1 MLYTRNNAHTP
12 RCRKR
17 LALHGGRKEERT
29 GMGEGKERK
38 RGEETCSLKG
48 GECEVR
54 VKKQEHKV
62 SNGGEYSR
70 ECKRTKQGQLFY
82 PFHDVT
88 RVISRYINVFMYLLS
103 EYHSRDVQSEE
114 RERKKNIDQN
124 WKKYNNRTIQFIFFH
139 LIFIRKFVF
148 LFNTFLLFFYFNIIL
163 TKWKISSITSI
174 KQLIT
179 PRWMCNKIRS
189 HFTRPIFFSFFLFF
203 SPPARRNKNRNG
215 RINNLYFEIEFTIL
229 YRYIFIHNDETDMF
243 ALASPCDLTLG
254 YSVGYFA
261 IPSTFPAL

>member
-1 MLYTRNNAHTP
+1 
-12 RCRKR
+12 
-17 LALHGGRKEERT
+17 
-29 GMGEGKERK
+29 MGEGKERK

-103 EYHSRDVQSEE
+103 EYHSRGVQSEE

-124 WKKYNNRTIQFIFFH
+124 
-139 LIFIRKFVF
+139 
-148 LFNTFLLFFYFNIIL
+148 
-163 TKWKISSITSI
+163 
-174 KQLIT
+174 
-179 PRWMCNKIRS
+179 
-189 HFTRPIFFSFFLFF
+189 
-203 SPPARRNKNRNG
+203 
-215 RINNLYFEIEFTIL
+215 
-229 YRYIFIHNDETDMF
+229 
-243 ALASPCDLTLG
+243 
-254 YSVGYFA
+254 
-261 IPSTFPAL
+261 

>member
-1 MLYTRNNAHTP
+1 MQRFFFFLYRKNLHTKSASASCPMLYTRNNAHTP

-88 RVISRYINVFMYLLS
+88 RVISRYKCIYVFIIRISL
-103 EYHSRDVQSEE
+103 EGRTIRRE
-114 RERKKNIDQN
+114 REEKKHRS
-124 WKKYNNRTIQFIFFH
+124 KLKEIQ
-139 LIFIRKFVF
+139 
-148 LFNTFLLFFYFNIIL
+148 
-163 TKWKISSITSI
+163 
-174 KQLIT
+174 
-179 PRWMCNKIRS
+179 
-189 HFTRPIFFSFFLFF
+189 
-203 SPPARRNKNRNG
+203 
-215 RINNLYFEIEFTIL
+215 
-229 YRYIFIHNDETDMF
+229 
-243 ALASPCDLTLG
+243 
-254 YSVGYFA
+254 
-261 IPSTFPAL
+261 

>member
-1 MLYTRNNAHTP
+1 MHAVIFFYRKNLHTKSASASCPVLYTRNNAHTP

-82 PFHDVT
+82 RFHDII
-88 RVISRYINVFMYLLS
+88 RVMS
-103 EYHSRDVQSEE
+103 
-114 RERKKNIDQN
+114 
-124 WKKYNNRTIQFIFFH
+124 
-139 LIFIRKFVF
+139 
-148 LFNTFLLFFYFNIIL
+148 
-163 TKWKISSITSI
+163 
-174 KQLIT
+174 
-179 PRWMCNKIRS
+179 
-189 HFTRPIFFSFFLFF
+189 
-203 SPPARRNKNRNG
+203 
-215 RINNLYFEIEFTIL
+215 
-229 YRYIFIHNDETDMF
+229 
-243 ALASPCDLTLG
+243 
-254 YSVGYFA
+254 
-261 IPSTFPAL
+261 